1 MPKTESPVRSTLT
14 RGFSYRQ
21 LRAARLLSEVQ
32 TLPPPKSP
40 SESGPYGLWRRLAA
54 EDLAPPSHT
63 GMKRMDQLKIRRIPV
78 LPPPDPIGRDEAP
91 ASCDQHPVACI
102 ARACAQRYSRA

>member
-14 RGFSYRQ
+14 RRFSYRQ
-21 LRAARLLSEVQ
+21 LRGARLLSEVQ
-32 TLPPPKSP
+32 TLPPRESL

-63 GMKRMDQLKIRRIPV
+63 GMKRINQLKIRRIPM
-78 LPPPDPIGRDEAP
+78 LAP
-91 ASCDQHPVACI
+91 TKFDRPQ
-102 ARACAQRYSRA
+102 